1 MLGYIGRHLLEQF
14 ALVRGKKAREVVFI
28 RLGSAS
34 GHSKKRAL
42 RPNAYN
48 LPKAATVNRQNR
60 SNSMRPNHQRYTH
73 RRLTDA
79 VWPNAR
85 RSVRSDLLRAR

>member
-34 GHSKKRAL
+34 GHSKKMGFAPECL
-42 RPNAYN
+42 QPTQSSHGQSSEP
-48 LPKAATVNRQNR
+48 L
-60 SNSMRPNHQRYTH
+60 
-73 RRLTDA
+73 
-79 VWPNAR
+79 
-85 RSVRSDLLRAR
+85 